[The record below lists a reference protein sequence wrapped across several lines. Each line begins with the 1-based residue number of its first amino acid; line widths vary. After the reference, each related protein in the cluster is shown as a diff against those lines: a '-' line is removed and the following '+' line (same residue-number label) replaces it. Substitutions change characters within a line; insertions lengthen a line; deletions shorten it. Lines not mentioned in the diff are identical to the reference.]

1 MLKFSFLYIMMKI
14 KRYYLASVFIATVLL
29 VNQPVQAQNSYNPN
43 SAYGI
48 GETNLGAQGYNA
60 GMGGVSIGMRSKD
73 FINTDNPAAISVLD
87 SSVVL
92 FNFSM
97 NGKYSKFAATGNDQ
111 TAWNGNIRNL
121 SLGLKIARFWG
132 SAFCL
137 APYSSVG
144 YDIYTLQ
151 PIEGS
156 KYVESA
162 NYIGDGGINRI
173 QWINAFKIHPK
184 FSVGVNASYFFGSIN
199 TRQMV
204 NSWTIKKVSSVQKVY
219 FDFGL
224 QFHDNISSDL
234 NYTIGLI
241 YGNKSQL
248 SFKNTIYTTAGNTEI
263 EDRTTKSTSQYLPQ
277 YFGGGVSFTM
287 NEKISIAAD
296 YQYTQW
302 SSLNKTIANVKY
314 CDVSQIKA
322 GIKVGPLK
330 EITTNYLNRVHY
342 MAGVAISNSY
352 VERSGVNPKNFG
364 VTAGFGLPIR
374 QKAIVTISAELG
386 KTGTTEKGMVSET
399 YVRFGVGVSWKD
411 VWFVRRKYD

>member
-1 MLKFSFLYIMMKI
+1 MKI
-14 KRYYLASVFIATVLL
+14 KKHSLASVFIATVLL
-29 VNQPVQAQNSYNPN
+29 VSEPGQAQNSYNPN

-60 GMGGVSIGMRSKD
+60 GMGGVSIGVRSKD
-73 FINTDNPAAISVLD
+73 FINTENPAAISILD

-97 NGKYSKFAATGNDQ
+97 NGKYSQFAATGNNQ

-121 SLGLKIARFWG
+121 GLALKVVRFWG
-132 SAFCL
+132 TAVSMM
-137 APYSSVG
+137 PYSSVG

-151 PIEGS
+151 PVEGS
-156 KYVESA
+156 KLVESA
-162 NYIGDGGINRI
+162 NYTGDGGINRV
-173 QWINAFKIHPK
+173 QWINAFKIHQK
-184 FSVGVNASYFFGSIN
+184 FSIGVNASYFFGSIN
-199 TRQMV
+199 TKQIV

-224 QFHDNISSDL
+224 QFHDNISNNF
-234 NYTIGLI
+234 NYTIGLV

-248 SFKNTIYTTAGNTEI
+248 SFNNTIYTTVSNSLI
-263 EDRTTKSTSQYLPQ
+263 EDRTTKSTTQYLPQ
-277 YFGGGVSFTM
+277 YFGGGISITM

-322 GIKVGPLK
+322 GIKVGPVK
-330 EITTNYLNRVHY
+330 EITTNYFNRIHY
-342 MAGVAISNSY
+342 MAGVVISNSY

-364 VTAGFGLPIR
+364 ITAGMGLPIR
-374 QKAIVTISAELG
+374 QKAIVTLSAEFG
-386 KTGTTEKGMVSET
+386 KTGTTEKGMVSES
-399 YVRFGVGVSWKD
+399 YIRFGIGVSWKD
-411 VWFVRRKYD
+411 IWFVRRKYD